1 MPALELKGT
10 MVKRSRLSDDD
21 IAHRLKELPG
31 FRREG
36 DKLLVD
42 LKFKDFVTAF
52 GFMTSVALV
61 AEKLDHHPE
70 WSNVYGTVHVAL
82 QTHDA
87 GGITELDFT
96 LAARILELSRR

>member
-1 MPALELKGT
+1 M
-10 MVKRSRLSDDD
+10 KRTRLSDED
-21 IAHRLKELPG
+21 IARRLQELPG

-52 GFMTSVALV
+52 GFMTSVALI
-61 AEKLDHHPE
+61 AEKMDHHPE

-87 GGITELDFT
+87 GGITELDVA
-96 LAARILELSRR
+96 LAGRILELSRKHGA

>member
-1 MPALELKGT
+1 MKKPRLPDDEVARRLEALP
-10 MVKRSRLSDDD
+10 S
-21 IAHRLKELPG
+21 

-42 LKFKDFVTAF
+42 LKFDDFVTAF
-52 GFMTSVALV
+52 GFMASVALV

-82 QTHDA
+82 QTHDS
-87 GGITELDFT
+87 GGITELDFA
-96 LAARILELSRR
+96 LATRIVELARVHDRSG

>member
-1 MPALELKGT
+1 
-10 MVKRSRLSDDD
+10 VKRSRLSDED
-21 IAHRLKELPG
+21 IARRLKELPG

-36 DKLLVD
+36 DKLLID
-42 LKFKDFVTAF
+42 LKFKDFVSAF

-70 WSNVYGTVHVAL
+70 WSNVYGTVHIGL

-87 GGITELDFT
+87 GGITEFDFA
-96 LAARILELSRR
+96 LATRIVELSGRAAAGQ

>member
-1 MPALELKGT
+1 M
-10 MVKRSRLSDDD
+10 KRSRLSDEE
-21 IAHRLKELPG
+21 IARRLKELPG

-42 LKFKDFVTAF
+42 LKFKDFVSAF

-61 AEKLDHHPE
+61 AEKLDHHPD
-70 WSNVYGTVHVAL
+70 WSNVYGTVHIAL

-87 GGITELDFT
+87 GGITEFDFA
-96 LAARILELSRR
+96 LATRILELSGRAAAGQ

>member
-1 MPALELKGT
+1 
-10 MVKRSRLSDDD
+10 VKRSRLSDED
-21 IAHRLKELPG
+21 IARRLKELPG

-36 DKLLVD
+36 EKLLVD
-42 LKFKDFVTAF
+42 LKFKDFVSAF

-70 WSNVYGTVHVAL
+70 WSNVYGTVHIAL

-87 GGITELDFT
+87 GGITELDFA
-96 LAARILELSRR
+96 LAGHIVELSKRHAG

>member
-1 MPALELKGT
+1 M
-10 MVKRSRLSDDD
+10 KRSRLTDDD
-21 IAHRLKELPG
+21 IAQRLTALPG

-36 DKLLVD
+36 DKLVVD

-61 AEKLDHHPE
+61 AEKMDHHPE
-70 WSNVYGTVHVAL
+70 WSNVYGTVRIAL

-87 GGITELDFT
+87 GGITELDFA
-96 LAARILELSRR
+96 LASRVVELSRGHGAG